1 MMVLI
6 TSDLPEISEIL
17 YKSKIL
23 MISDILEIS
32 YTCEISDILVYVKY
46 ISPWSI

>member
-6 TSDLPEISEIL
+6 TSDLPEIFKIL
-17 YKSKIL
+17 YISKIL

-32 YTCEISDILVYVKY
+32 YTCEISDIFSYMKY
-46 ISPWSI
+46 LR